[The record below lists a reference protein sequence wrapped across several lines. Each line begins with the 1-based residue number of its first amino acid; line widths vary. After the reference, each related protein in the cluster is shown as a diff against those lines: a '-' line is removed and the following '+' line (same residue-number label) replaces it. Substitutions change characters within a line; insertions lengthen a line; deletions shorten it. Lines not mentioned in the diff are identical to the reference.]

1 MQLALTFA
9 LRIAVCMAVS
19 WVAWRIGGVIGV
31 MSSVTLVGLLLAR
44 PLLDLMRAIRT
55 RLREEAYRPVEGRYY
70 EFKGTPVDVIE
81 DDDHVRWLRVSDVRK
96 IIGRASGEATLRS
109 TYPDG
114 VSDMGSPKLAYIRDE
129 SLLIHLARQ
138 KNARALRFAQW
149 VEKDVAFPARRLR
162 AVRGTTGEAGPA
174 GIDSP

>member
-19 WVAWRIGGVIGV
+19 WIAWRIGGVIAV
-31 MSSVTLVGLLLAR
+31 MSSVALVGVLLAR
-44 PLLDLMRAIRT
+44 PLLDLMSGIRHK
-55 RLREEAYRPVEGRYY
+55 LREEAYRPVEGRYY

-81 DDDHVRWLRVSDVRK
+81 DEDHVRWLRASDVRK
-96 IIGRASGEATLRS
+96 IVGHTAGETTLRL
-109 TYPDG
+109 TYPEG
-114 VSDMGSPKLAYIRDE
+114 CRDMGSPVVAYIRDE
-129 SLLIHLARQ
+129 TLLIHLARQ

-162 AVRGTTGEAGPA
+162 ETLAPSSEGPA
-174 GIDSP
+174 A